1 MKILMAQLNPIV
13 GDIEGNTSRV
23 INVIRKGK
31 EMGAD
36 LVVFPELVITG
47 YPPRDLV
54 EKESFVASNLK
65 KLKELAKQV
74 DHPSAIVGFIDK
86 NPSPVGKR
94 VFNAAALLGKGKIK
108 SIHHKTKTLLPTY
121 DVFDEGRYF
130 EAAEFVHLA
139 DCMGKKAGISIC
151 EDAWNDED
159 FWQERRYLR
168 DPIEEQ
174 VDMGAEI
181 LINLSAS
188 PYSVGKPA
196 LRKRMLSSQSAKY
209 NKAII
214 FVNQTGGNDDLIFD
228 GHSYVFSP
236 KGSIAYEGRSFAEDL
251 ILVDLEKPL
260 PVEQEKEE
268 NEIEEVYKALILGT
282 GDYIRKCG
290 FSKVVMGISGGID
303 SSVVAVLA
311 VEAIGAENILG
322 VMMPSQYSSK
332 EGRED
337 AMQLMRNLGIESQT
351 IPIENIFGSYL
362 KELSGQFEGRKSDIT
377 EENIQARIRGNI
389 LMAISNK
396 FGHLVLATGNK
407 SEMSVG
413 YCTLYGDMSGGL
425 AIISDV
431 PKTMVYELACFIN
444 RGQEI
449 IPKRV
454 LTKAP
459 SAELKPDQTDQ
470 DALPP
475 YDILDPILKHYIENK
490 KGVQEIA
497 ALGFEEEL
505 AKKVINMVDKNEYKR
520 NQAPVGLKI
529 TTKAFGVGRRMPI
542 AQKFQ
547 ET

>member
-1 MKILMAQLNPIV
+1 MAQLNPIV
-13 GDIEGNTSRV
+13 GDIEGNASRV
-23 INVIRKGK
+23 IGIIQKGK
-31 EMGAD
+31 EVGAD

-65 KLKELAKQV
+65 KLKELAQGV

-94 VFNAAALLGKGKIK
+94 VFNAAALLEKGKIK
-108 SIHHKTKTLLPTY
+108 SIHHKTLLPTY
-121 DVFDEGRYF
+121 DVFDEGRHF
-130 EAAEFVHLA
+130 EAAEFIHLA
-139 DCMGKKAGISIC
+139 DILGTQVGVSIC

-159 FWQERRYLR
+159 FWQQRRYLR

-174 VDMGAEI
+174 VKIGAKI
-181 LINLSAS
+181 LLNISAS

-196 LRKRMLSSQSAKY
+196 LRKRMLSSQAAKY
-209 NKAII
+209 NKAFL
-214 FVNQTGGNDDLIFD
+214 FVNQIGGNDDLIFD
-228 GHSYVFSP
+228 GHSYVFAP
-236 KGSIAYEGRSFAEDL
+236 DGSIAYEGVSFAEDL
-251 ILVDLEKPL
+251 ILVDLEKTL
-260 PVEQEKEE
+260 PREKEKKE
-268 NEIEEVYKALILGT
+268 SEIEEVYKALVLGT

-290 FSKVVMGISGGID
+290 FSKVVIGISGGID

-311 VEAIGAENILG
+311 VEAIGAENVLG
-322 VMMPSQYSSK
+322 MMMPSQFSS
-332 EGRED
+332 RESMAD
-337 AMQLMRNLGIESQT
+337 ARKLIKNLGIKSQT
-351 IPIENIFGSYL
+351 ISINNIFKSYL
-362 KELSGQFEGRKSDIT
+362 KELSGEFRGRESDIT
-377 EENIQARIRGNI
+377 EENIQARIRANI

-396 FGHLVLATGNK
+396 FGHLVITTGNK
-407 SEMSVG
+407 SEMAVG

-431 PKTMVYELACFIN
+431 PKTMVYELARFIN
-444 RGQEI
+444 RDKEI
-449 IPKRV
+449 IPERI

-459 SAELKPDQTDQ
+459 SAELKKDQTDQ
-470 DALPP
+470 DILPP
-475 YDILDPILKHYIENK
+475 YEILDPILKYYIEDK
-490 KGVQEIA
+490 KGTQEIV

-505 AKKVINMVDKNEYKR
+505 VKEVINMVDRNEYKR
-520 NQAPVGLKI
+520 KQAPIGLKI

>member
-1 MKILMAQLNPIV
+1 MAQLNPTV
-13 GDIEGNTSRV
+13 GDIEGNTTRV
-23 INVIRKGK
+23 TRIIREGK

-36 LVVFPELVITG
+36 LVIFPELVITG

-65 KLKELAKQV
+65 KLKELAQGV

-86 NPSPVGKR
+86 NPSPIGKS
-94 VFNAAALLGKGKIK
+94 VFNAAALLEKGKVK
-108 SIHHKTKTLLPTY
+108 SIHHKTLLPTY

-159 FWQERRYLR
+159 FWQQRKYLR

-174 VDMGAEI
+174 VNMGAEI
-181 LINLSAS
+181 LINISAS

-196 LRKRMLSSQSAKY
+196 LRKRMLSNQAAKY
-209 NKAII
+209 KKAIL
-214 FVNQTGGNDDLIFD
+214 FVNQIGGNDDLIFD
-228 GHSYVFSP
+228 GHSYIFSP
-236 KGSIAYEGRSFAEDL
+236 EGSIAYEGKSFDEDL
-251 ILVDLEKPL
+251 ILIDLEKPF
-260 PVEQEKEE
+260 PMVQEKKEK
-268 NEIEEVYKALILGT
+268 EIEEIYKALILGT
-282 GDYIRKCG
+282 RDYIKKCG

-332 EGRED
+332 EGMED
-337 AMQLMRNLGIESQT
+337 ARQLMRNLNIKFQT

-362 KELSGQFEGRKSDIT
+362 KELSSQFKGQKSDIT

-396 FGHLVLATGNK
+396 FGHLVITTGNK
-407 SEMSVG
+407 SEMAVG

-425 AIISDV
+425 AVISDV
-431 PKTMVYELACFIN
+431 PKTMVYELARFIN
-444 RGQEI
+444 RMQEI
-449 IPKRV
+449 IPGRV
-454 LTKAP
+454 LTRAP

-475 YDILDPILKHYIENK
+475 YEVLDPILKHYVEDG
-490 KGVQEIA
+490 KGVQEIV

-505 AKKVINMVDKNEYKR
+505 VKMVINMVDKNEYKR

-529 TTKAFGVGRRMPI
+529 TTKAFGKGRRMPI

-547 ET
+547 ED